1 MRAQYATLYI
11 EIGTHFGNST
21 NSTGMNGVA
30 RHGTWPNV
38 ASRIRVN
45 TFARAAPPSFRIASR
60 ARIMCGACSLS
71 PAAFSAKY
79 AFTLHDTSG
88 SPSTY
93 SAQPPWV
100 SSRWFARR

>member
-1 MRAQYATLYI
+1 M
-11 EIGTHFGNST
+11 
-21 NSTGMNGVA
+21 
-30 RHGTWPNV
+30 
-38 ASRIRVN
+38 RVN
-45 TFARAAPPSFRIASR
+45 TFARAAPSEDRVAR
-60 ARIMCGACSLS
+60 ATMCGACSLS

-93 SAQPPWV
+93 SAQPPCV